1 MAKITGVFSMRHFF
15 VLSLALNAS
24 FILRTIYE
32 REQGLICF
40 RSETQ
45 KGQTTQRTRLSSS
58 SSSSS
63 SAAAIR
69 TEAQDGVERVINL
82 DQYDFRNIT
91 DITSDL

>member
-15 VLSLALNAS
+15 VLSLALNVS
-24 FILRTIYE
+24 FILRTMYE

-40 RSETQ
+40 RSDTQ
-45 KGQTTQRTRLSSS
+45 KGQITQRTRLSSS

-63 SAAAIR
+63 SSAAATR

-82 DQYDFRNIT
+82 DQ
-91 DITSDL
+91 